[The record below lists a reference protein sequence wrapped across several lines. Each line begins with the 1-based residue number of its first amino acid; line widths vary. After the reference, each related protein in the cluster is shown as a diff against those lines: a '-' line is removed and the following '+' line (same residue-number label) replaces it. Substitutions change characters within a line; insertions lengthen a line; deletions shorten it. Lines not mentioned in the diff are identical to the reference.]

1 MGLLNIVYSGRTIPK
16 GDYKFAHELVKTPTT
31 KAPQFQVKYKTARAG
46 KTVLPQPIYNV
57 ANVVTEQPMPALITT
72 TPTSTS
78 PTTFTPPQS
87 TWYDKFVDTFY
98 PIQGPSLSSV
108 TDSTPRNDITPR
120 QNVVDPQLS
129 RPVSFA
135 QPPPID
141 TTSTSTSPITNR
153 LNATDIATSPIAEV
167 DTLFNHPD
175 FYKTMVGIDAYQK
188 EQLQKALEAQ
198 TASQKASLEA
208 MAMER
213 DEANVTRDFTKNFY
227 DTFLYGKF
235 AVPIEM
241 QEELSLL
248 WQNGVQRAE
257 FSINDGKKV
266 LRDDSEFNRSLYEAL
281 DSWLTRAAQAG
292 LQRRTMGIEDFTD
305 KVQQY
310 IQQYEQNIEDIY
322 RKKMSGVGGKGMR
335 KKGGLFKTVSKKS
348 NRPSDVI
355 SNAIA
360 AATTTQSS
368 PMNVQYDRG
377 TVPARP
383 PLAPPV
389 TPMKRQGESARP
401 PLAPPVTPMKRQGE
415 LSLATLP
422 PPPKRQDKKPGPL
435 RIRTNV
441 LRRRGPR
448 APTRPDFPRIDT
460 SNVTSANILD

>member
-31 KAPQFQVKYKTARAG
+31 KAPQFQVKYKTATMA
-46 KTVLPQPIYNV
+46 LPQPIYNV
-57 ANVVTEQPMPALITT
+57 ANVVTEQSMPALITT

-78 PTTFTPPQS
+78 PITFTPPQS
-87 TWYDKFVDTFY
+87 TLYDKFIDTFY

-108 TDSTPRNDITPR
+108 TDSTPRKTPR

-135 QPPPID
+135 QPPPIS
-141 TTSTSTSPITNR
+141 STSTSPITNR

-175 FYKTMVGIDAYQK
+175 FYKTMVGMDAYQK

-368 PMNVQYDRG
+368 PMNVQYDRS
-377 TVPARP
+377 TVP
-383 PLAPPV
+383 
-389 TPMKRQGESARP
+389 ARP

-441 LRRRGPR
+441 PRDSGPN

-460 SNVTSANILD
+460 SNVTSANILGTSRR